1 MKLKEKDLKRNS
13 SKSDF
18 MNKNGKQRKENPKTR
33 GGQVLVTDMSTHRK
47 ISNTLK
53 RQRVLVK
60 TPLKLVSQ
68 NTNPPLANTFSQPSA
83 SSHKKQKLQR

>member
-1 MKLKEKDLKRNS
+1 MKLKEKDLKRKS

-18 MNKNGKQRKENPKTR
+18 MNKNGKQRENPKTR

-53 RQRVLVK
+53 RQKQRVLVK
-60 TPLKLVSQ
+60 IPLKLVSQ
-68 NTNPPLANTFSQPSA
+68 NTNPPLANTLSQPSA
-83 SSHKKQKLQR
+83 

>member
-53 RQRVLVK
+53 RQKQRVLVK
-60 TPLKLVSQ
+60 IPLKLVSQ
-68 NTNPPLANTFSQPSA
+68 NTNPPLANTLSQASA
-83 SSHKKQKLQR
+83 